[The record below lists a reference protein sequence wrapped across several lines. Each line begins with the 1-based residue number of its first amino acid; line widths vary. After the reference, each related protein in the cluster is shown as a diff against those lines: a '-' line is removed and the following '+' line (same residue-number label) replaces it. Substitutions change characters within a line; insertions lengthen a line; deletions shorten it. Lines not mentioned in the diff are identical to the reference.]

1 MLSSITPLGERGRG
15 NRWGTTVAW
24 FVVGSTLG
32 GAALGA
38 GLGLAGEG
46 IGRLVDDRA
55 RLVGVVLLAVAAL
68 AVDAA
73 PRPGMPPSWRRQ
85 VDERW
90 MDEYRA
96 WVYGLGWGAQLG
108 AGVLTIVSSAST
120 YLVLALALLLG
131 SLPAGVALGT
141 TFGLTRGLT
150 LLTARTLGTPAA
162 LHHFHQSMQSRRH
175 LATRAVI
182 AADALVALT
191 ATLTLTSL
199 T

>member
-24 FVVGSTLG
+24 FVVGSVVG
-32 GAALGA
+32 GGLLGA
-38 GLGLAGEG
+38 VLGLIGEG
-46 IGRLVDDRA
+46 LGRLVPERG
-55 RLVGVVLLAVAAL
+55 RLGLVLALSLVAVV
-68 AVDAA
+68 VDAA
-73 PRPGMPPSWRRQ
+73 RRPRLLPSWRRQ

-120 YLVLALALLLG
+120 YLVAALAALLG
-131 SLPAGVALGT
+131 SFPAGLALGA

-150 LLTARTLGTPAA
+150 LLTARHLSTPAS
-162 LHHFHQSMQSRRH
+162 LRTFHETLQAHRRTATAATL
-175 LATRAVI
+175 LAES
-182 AADALVALT
+182 LVATT
-191 ATLTLTSL
+191 ATAALLL
-199 T
+199 A

>member
-24 FVVGSTLG
+24 FVAGSTLG
-32 GAALGA
+32 GSVLGAALG
-38 GLGLAGEG
+38 LVGEG
-46 IGRLVDDRA
+46 LERVVPAQGRLVVIA
-55 RLVGVVLLAVAAL
+55 VLAVAAV

-73 PRPGMPPSWRRQ
+73 RRPGLLPGWRRQ

-120 YLVLALALLLG
+120 YLVAALAALLGSFPAALALA
-131 SLPAGVALGT
+131 A

-150 LLTARTLGTPAA
+150 LLTARRLTTPAA
-162 LHHFHQSMQSRRH
+162 LHRFHTSLQPHRRTATAAVV
-175 LATRAVI
+175 LAES
-182 AADALVALT
+182 LVAAT
-191 ATLTLTSL
+191 ATITLLS
-199 T
+199 